1 MGLYRRGKFFWFT
14 ITYQGTRIQESLK
27 TDNKR
32 LAEKLYA
39 KVLTDIVEGR
49 YFDSVKA
56 KNTPFAE
63 MTDKYMKRYEKSRDK
78 TSLNRLLPV
87 FGNLTVADITTEKVS
102 DYMDERLDIVKPA
115 TVYQELALMRRMYNV
130 AIKEWGWLRDNP
142 VSRLSFSVGNSNARD
157 RWLRTEEEKML
168 LSSATNP
175 KWLKNLVV
183 VALHTGMRRGEILRL
198 KWQNADFKRRAV
210 RVVKSKNG
218 EKRAIPMSQ
227 TLFNVL
233 KSITVKD
240 VSGRVFPIS
249 ASSVRHAFDKVMERA
264 CIEDFHFHDLRHTFA
279 TRLVQ
284 NGVDIYKVKELLGH
298 KTIAMTMRYAH
309 HCPDSL
315 RSSVEILD
323 KCYKSATINAEDF
336 GACQKNL
343 KIQ

>member
-323 KCYKSATINAEDF
+323 KCYKSATINTEDF
-336 GACQKNL
+336 GECQKNL